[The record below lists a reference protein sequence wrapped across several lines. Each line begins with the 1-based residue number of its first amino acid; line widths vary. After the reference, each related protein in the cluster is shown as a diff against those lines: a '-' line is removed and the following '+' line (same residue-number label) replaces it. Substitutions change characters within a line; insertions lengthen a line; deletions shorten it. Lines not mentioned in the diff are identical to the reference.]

1 MDPAAGDGRA
11 EARRS
16 DVLAFLCGIPLIQ
29 QLPAA
34 AVEQI
39 ADCMDVVRY
48 RPGELLA
55 REGTRGDGLYVVWKG
70 QAEVPPGGTQH
81 GLERTRLTIREGDY
95 FGQACTD
102 PNGGL
107 HRADVIATTDVT
119 CFILRHE
126 HSHLLAAAS
135 SWRLESPP
143 EEQVAVVERILQL
156 EKLEIGLFRGHTPP
170 EGNLYPRVFGGQ
182 LLGQALAAACKS
194 VNPSLLVHSL
204 QAYFLVAGDT
214 LPIIYRVE
222 RIRDGNSF
230 ATRYVVAI
238 QKGKNIFS
246 MHASFQKTEDGFEHQ
261 IPMPSSVP
269 LPQDVLPWDKLQGV
283 PIWSI
288 KMINDLVSFK
298 VLAEESYNTDSRIPS
313 HVRRKFAKKKRP
325 LMPIDM
331 RFISPVDR
339 VDPGK
344 RDPRQLIWI
353 RARGKLSS
361 DQALQRCVLAY
372 ASDFS
377 FLETALLPHGVASPN
392 PRLIES
398 PRSSGSRGF
407 CLGRMYSQTGELV
420 ASVAQEGLIRLP
432 NLGKPGST
440 ATVRT
445 PPTVSLPAGDTSL
458 ATPSDQP
465 RSRL

>member
-1 MDPAAGDGRA
+1 
-11 EARRS
+11 
-16 DVLAFLCGIPLIQ
+16 
-29 QLPAA
+29 
-34 AVEQI
+34 
-39 ADCMDVVRY
+39 MDVVRY

-70 QAEVPPGGTQH
+70 QAEVPLSGAQR
-81 GLERTRLTIREGDY
+81 GLERTRITIREGDY

-119 CFILRHE
+119 CFVLRHE
-126 HSHLLAAAS
+126 HSHLLTA

-156 EKLEIGLFRGHTPP
+156 EKLEIDLFRGHTPP

-214 LPIIYRVE
+214 TLPIIYRVE
-222 RIRDGNSF
+222 RIRDGTSF

-246 MHASFQKTEDGFEHQ
+246 MHASFQKTEEGFEHQ

-269 LPQDVLPWDKLQGV
+269 LPQEVLPWDKLQ
-283 PIWSI
+283 
-288 KMINDLVSFK
+288 
-298 VLAEESYNTDSRIPS
+298 ESYKTDSRIPS
-313 HVRRKFAKKKRP
+313 RVRREIAKKKRP

-331 RFISPVDR
+331 RFINPVDR
-339 VDPGK
+339 VEPGK

-407 CLGRMYSQTGELV
+407 CLGRMYSQSGELV

-440 ATVRT
+440 ATVET

>member
-1 MDPAAGDGRA
+1 MDSAAGDGRA

-55 REGTRGDGLYVVWKG
+55 HEGTRGDGLYVVWKG
-70 QAEVPPGGTQH
+70 QAEVPLSGAQR
-81 GLERTRLTIREGDY
+81 GLERTRITIMEGDY

-126 HSHLLAAAS
+126 HSHLLAATS
-135 SWRLESPP
+135 SWSLESPP

-156 EKLEIGLFRGHTPP
+156 EKLEIDLFRGHTPP

-204 QAYFLVAGDT
+204 QSYFLVAGDTT

-230 ATRYVVAI
+230 ATRYVVAV

-246 MHASFQKTEDGFEHQ
+246 MHASFQKTEEGFEHQ
-261 IPMPSSVP
+261 IPMPSPVP
-269 LPQDVLPWDKLQGV
+269 LPQEVLPWDKLQ
-283 PIWSI
+283 
-288 KMINDLVSFK
+288 
-298 VLAEESYNTDSRIPS
+298 ESYKTDSRIPS
-313 HVRRKFAKKKRP
+313 HVRRKIAERKRP

-392 PRLIES
+392 TRLIES

-440 ATVRT
+440 ATVRL
-445 PPTVSLPAGDTSL
+445 PPTVSLPAADTSL